1 MIRPNRPVQI
11 IKRIGLS
18 LYFRSANKETE
29 KTTIAIQSISLSISN
44 EVVPKKVR
52 SNRVAAAEIIS
63 PKEADFSPFKTS
75 KT

>member
-18 LYFRSANKETE
+18 LYFRSAYKDIE
-29 KTTIAIQSISLSISN
+29 KTTIAIQSILLFILS

-52 SNRVAAAEIIS
+52 SNMVAAAEIIS
-63 PKEADFSPFKTS
+63 PKEADF
-75 KT
+75 